1 MNLKQTDKT
10 FKLAVKHYKRSQSSN
25 LSPPK
30 SLMSKNKQMRRC
42 PELFLAGC
50 TSAEPA
56 SASFR
61 QNKCNKIQQQK

>member
-1 MNLKQTDKT
+1 MKTKQISHCAKR
-10 FKLAVKHYKRSQSSN
+10 AVKVLERCLWAN

-30 SLMSKNKQMRRC
+30 VIDVKEQMMRRC

-50 TSAEPA
+50 SSAEPA

-61 QNKCNKIQQQK
+61 QNKCNKIRF

>member
-1 MNLKQTDKT
+1 MKTKQISHCAKNTVKVLKRC
-10 FKLAVKHYKRSQSSN
+10 LWAN

-30 SLMSKNKQMRRC
+30 VIDVKEQKMRRC

-50 TSAEPA
+50 TSAEPV

-61 QNKCNKIQQQK
+61 QNKYN

>member
-1 MNLKQTDKT
+1 MNLKPKDKPV
-10 FKLAVKHYKRSQSSN
+10 KRAVKHDKRSQSSN

-50 TSAEPA
+50 TSAVPA

-61 QNKCNKIQQQK
+61 QNKCSEIEQ